1 MWTVGIVI
9 ASLMAISTLVAG
21 IVYQR
26 SVSAPVGEGQL
37 FRAEAGRAVALFSS
51 RSDDPDVAVRS
62 VRNELGIEAVAL
74 VNESGEVTNSSAP
87 EQVGDVL
94 GDFLAFSLSDGRFAA
109 QAVELDHPVSID
121 TVVEWEPGQVLYFV
135 VQPLPGGEGLL
146 LSYDISELLGRRSR
160 SAAVRPLTI
169 QLLIVAFVAAAT
181 AVGLWFARHRTRERI
196 AESQREADLLAAHA
210 TDLARHNVELDQAR
224 RNAERALAMAE
235 ETNLVRS
242 EFVLMINHELRT
254 PLTGVVTGAETLLDQ
269 PGLSVEERAEIL
281 DLIASDGKRL
291 IELVSQMLTVARVE
305 NRSLDFTLS
314 DFHVDHVTQRL
325 TDRFDRLRVAADG
338 RVLVK
343 SDPDTLTQILH
354 TLIENALSHGAT
366 SVDLQTR
373 PNPGFEPDLVVGA
386 EQAECVYLVVTDDGP
401 GIDPDF
407 LPRAFE
413 KFEKRGR
420 TSGTGLGLYLVRL
433 MASALDAHIAVKTG
447 PDGTSV
453 AVGLPTAAVLEN
465 A

>member
-21 IVYQR
+21 LVYQR

-37 FRAEAGRAVALFSS
+37 FREESARAVEVFSS
-51 RSDDPDVAVRS
+51 HSDNPDVAVRA
-62 VRNELGIEAVAL
+62 VRNELGIEAAAL
-74 VNESGEVTNSSAP
+74 VDESGQVTSSSAP
-87 EQVGDVL
+87 EQDGELL
-94 GDFLAFSLSDGRFAA
+94 GSFLTSALSKGRFAA
-109 QAVELDHPVSID
+109 QATELNHPLSID
-121 TVVEWEPGQVLYFV
+121 TVVEWEEGQVLYAV
-135 VQPLPGGEGLL
+135 VQPLPSGDGLL
-146 LSYDISELLGRRSR
+146 LSYDISELLARRSR

-169 QLLIVAFVAAAT
+169 QLLIAAFVTAAT
-181 AVGLWFARHRTRERI
+181 AVGLWFARRRTRERI

-210 TDLARHNVELDQAR
+210 NDLARHNVELDQAR

-269 PGLSVEERAEIL
+269 PALPVNERAEIL
-281 DLIASDGKRL
+281 DLIASDGRRL

-305 NRSLDFTLS
+305 NRSLDFTLTEF
-314 DFHVDHVTQRL
+314 DVDEVVHRL
-325 TDRFDRLRVAADG
+325 TDRFDTLTVPEDSH
-338 RVLVK
+338 VLVR
-343 SDPDTLTQILH
+343 SDSDTLTQILH

-366 SVDLQTR
+366 HVELRTQSDS
-373 PNPGFEPDLVVGA
+373 GFEADLVVGA
-386 EQAECVYLVVTDDGP
+386 EQAESVYVVVTDNGP
-401 GIDPDF
+401 GIDSEF

-420 TSGTGLGLYLVRL
+420 TSGTGLGLYLVKI
-433 MASALDAHIAVKTG
+433 MAAAIDAHLAVKTG
-447 PDGTSV
+447 PEGTSI
-453 AVGLPTAAVLEN
+453 AVGVPITAVLETI
-465 A
+465 